1 MYTETQPCEAKGEKH
16 NERKQRNQ
24 PAPLWRVLGAANAA
38 ARQTP
43 GALVRCAE
51 NSKAFVNTVRLTVP
65 PDAELSK
72 IAVHYLHNAAFAA
85 DKTTLRTGADG
96 VSILFAVD
104 MTQPYLD

>member
-1 MYTETQPCEAKGEKH
+1 MKESSEINLPRYG
-16 NERKQRNQ
+16 
-24 PAPLWRVLGAANAA
+24 RVLGAANAA
-38 ARQTP
+38 RQMP

-51 NSKAFVNTVRLTVP
+51 NSEAFVNTVRLTVP

>member
-1 MYTETQPCEAKGEKH
+1 M
-16 NERKQRNQ
+16 
-24 PAPLWRVLGAANAA
+24 LLGAGLRRTAGSRA
-38 ARQTP
+38 P
-43 GALVRCAE
+43 CYEGGAHIPMLYGIIDIG
-51 NSKAFVNTVRLTVP
+51 SNTVRLTVP

>member
-1 MYTETQPCEAKGEKH
+1 MAASSAPPMPPRG
-16 NERKQRNQ
+16 RR
-24 PAPLWRVLGAANAA
+24 PARS
-38 ARQTP
+38 
-43 GALVRCAE
+43 CAE
-51 NSKAFVNTVRLTVP
+51 NSEAFVNTVRLTVP

>member
-1 MYTETQPCEAKGEKH
+1 MKESSKINLPRYG
-16 NERKQRNQ
+16 
-24 PAPLWRVLGAANAA
+24 RVLGAANAA

-51 NSKAFVNTVRLTVP
+51 NSEAFVNTVRLTVP
-65 PDAELSK
+65 PEAELNK

-85 DKTTLRTGADG
+85 DKTTLRTGADS